1 MPFTV
6 SHTVAVIPLY
16 KYLGKFGAL
25 SALIIGSM
33 TPDFAYLTPFLVD
46 QRMDSHSLIGLYL
59 YCIPMGLTVYF
70 LYHLLMAPVIVSILP
85 RLIQRHLHPDLFA
98 GKLPNIPSYA
108 LLFSIILGALTHIS
122 WDFFTHQSGIPQYVS
137 WMDIPLTNIDGYD
150 IMPYR
155 VLQHFSSIFGLS
167 LLIFW
172 IWAWI
177 GKKKQETSLTKNDK
191 ETKSN
196 SRVSFD
202 KKWQAPDYL
211 KKLTIILLLAVPFIA
226 GTFNGWINLP
236 DTDVMYGIYSLQ
248 VFVKNAI
255 VGAAGGFML
264 ASILLGLL
272 YQYKIHQNR
281 G

>member
-85 RLIQRHLHPDLFA
+85 KSIQRHLHPDLFA
-98 GKLPNIPSYA
+98 GKLPDIPSYA
-108 LLFSIILGALTHIS
+108 LLFSIILGALTHIF

-177 GKKKQETSLTKNDK
+177 GKKKQEKSLTKRDK
-191 ETKSN
+191 ETKIN
-196 SRVSFD
+196 SGVSFD

-248 VFVKNAI
+248 VFVKHAI

-272 YQYKIHQNR
+272 YQYKIDQNK